1 MAYTKSPLAFF
12 GKTYSITSHV
22 IALQTFSH
30 AGTTTGGSISCVL
43 ANQIT
48 CIAHGLIVGD
58 RVRFTQVG
66 TLPTELPVVPATS
79 ITADY
84 YVKTVETAD
93 IITLSATRGGATL
106 AITVS
111 GSGANTCQVM
121 GPLDEV
127 TSTEATASTTGDW
140 RKMVFGIME
149 MLYWRYTS
157 LATADRPSRL
167 SIARNSSVDDSTG
180 NITRFYTVTITTAP
194 TGVEVIDE

>member
-22 IALQTFSH
+22 IALQTATH
-30 AGTTTGGSISCVL
+30 AGTATGGDVSCAV
-43 ANQIT
+43 ANQVT
-48 CIAHGLIVGD
+48 CIAHGLIIGD
-58 RVRFTQVG
+58 RVRFTEVG
-66 TLPTELPVVPATS
+66 ALPTGLA
-79 ITADY
+79 ITTDY
-84 YVKTVETAD
+84 YVKTVESVD
-93 IITLSATRGGATL
+93 IVTLSATRGGAAI
-106 AITVS
+106 AITVG
-111 GSGANTCQVM
+111 GSGANLCLVM

-157 LATADRPSRL
+157 LATADRPARL
-167 SIARNSSVDDSTG
+167 SITRNSSVDDSTG
-180 NITRFYTVTITTAP
+180 NITRYYSVTITTAP

>member
-12 GKTYSITSHV
+12 GKTYSITSHA
-22 IALQTFSH
+22 IALQTATH
-30 AGTTTGGSISCVL
+30 AGTTTGGNITCVI

-48 CIAHGLIVGD
+48 CVAHGLIVGD
-58 RVRFTQVG
+58 RVRFTQG
-66 TLPTELPVVPATS
+66 TTLPTGLAAAT
-79 ITADY
+79 DY
-84 YVKTVETAD
+84 YVKTVESAD

-111 GSGANTCQVM
+111 GTGANTCQVM

-127 TSTEATASTTGDW
+127 TSTEATASSTGDW

-167 SIARNSSVDDSTG
+167 SITRNSSVDDSTG
-180 NITRFYTVTITTAP
+180 NITRYYSVTITTAP

>member
-12 GKTYSITSHV
+12 GKTYSITSNAL
-22 IALQTFSH
+22 ALQTATH
-30 AGTTTGGSISCVL
+30 AGTTTGGNITCVI

-48 CIAHGLIVGD
+48 CVAHGLIVGD
-58 RVRFTQVG
+58 RVRFTQG
-66 TLPTELPVVPATS
+66 TTLPTGLAAAT
-79 ITADY
+79 DY
-84 YVKTVETAD
+84 YVKTVESAD
-93 IITLSATRGGATL
+93 ISTLSATRGGATL

-111 GSGANTCQVM
+111 GTGANTCQVM

-127 TSTEATASTTGDW
+127 TSTEATASVAGDW

-167 SIARNSSVDDSTG
+167 SITRNSSVDDSTG
-180 NITRFYTVTITTAP
+180 NITRYYSVTITTAP

>member
-12 GKTYSITSHV
+12 GKTYSITSNA
-22 IALQTFSH
+22 IALQTATH
-30 AGTTTGGSISCVL
+30 AGTTTGGNITCVI

-48 CIAHGLIVGD
+48 CVAHGLIVGD
-58 RVRFTQVG
+58 RVRFTQG
-66 TLPTELPVVPATS
+66 TTLPTGLAAAT
-79 ITADY
+79 DY
-84 YVKTVETAD
+84 YVKTVESAD

-111 GSGANTCQVM
+111 GTGANTCQVM

-127 TSTEATASTTGDW
+127 TSTEATASSTGDW

-167 SIARNSSVDDSTG
+167 SITRNSSVDDSTG
-180 NITRFYTVTITTAP
+180 NITRYYSVTITTAP

>member
-12 GKTYSITSHV
+12 GKTYSITSNA
-22 IALQTFSH
+22 IALQTATN
-30 AGTTTGGSISCVL
+30 AGTTTGGNITCVI

-48 CIAHGLIVGD
+48 CVAHGLIVGD
-58 RVRFTQVG
+58 RVRFTQG
-66 TLPTELPVVPATS
+66 TTLPTGLAAAT
-79 ITADY
+79 DY
-84 YVKTVETAD
+84 YVKTVESAD

-111 GSGANTCQVM
+111 GTGANTCQVM

-127 TSTEATASTTGDW
+127 TSTEATASVAGDW

-167 SIARNSSVDDSTG
+167 SITRNSSVDDSTG
-180 NITRFYTVTITTAP
+180 NITRYYSVTITTAP